1 MHAVLRNADYGG
13 IKTIRKRE
21 AHVFCFALAF
31 GIVSALGFNLS
42 TDAMALDNTWYTE
55 QWADQ
60 GAAISLKV
68 RAKVHDEKSPY
79 QRIEIYETETF
90 GTLMTL
96 DGLVM
101 VTDRDNFIYH
111 EMMSHPALFSHLHPR
126 RVLIIGG
133 GDCGTLNEVLKHDTV
148 EIEEQV
154 ELDERVT
161 RVAEKFF
168 PELCASNNDPRA
180 RLHFADGIEWVAHA
194 APASYDVIIIDS
206 TDPVGPA
213 AGLFSETF
221 YRNCLRALAKNGV
234 VVGQSESP
242 LFHADLIRS
251 MHRSLRAA
259 GFGDVATLNFP
270 QCTYPSG
277 WWSATL
283 ASKDGSLSSFR
294 ESDATQKRFATRYYN
309 AAIHRAARH
318 APQFLTELLR

>member
-1 MHAVLRNADYGG
+1 MNKKD
-13 IKTIRKRE
+13 
-21 AHVFCFALAF
+21 
-31 GIVSALGFNLS
+31 
-42 TDAMALDNTWYTE
+42 WYTE
-55 QWADQ
+55 EWA
-60 GAAISLKV
+60 GEGSAISLKI
-68 RAKVHDEKSPY
+68 RQKVHDEQSPY

-111 EMMSHPALFSHLHPR
+111 EMMSHPALFTHPAPK

-133 GDCGTLNEVLKHDTV
+133 GDCGTLREALKHAAV
-148 EIEEQV
+148 ESVEQV

-168 PELCASNNDPRA
+168 PELCESNQDPRA
-180 RLHFADGIEWVAHA
+180 KFHFADGIQWVADA
-194 APASYDVIIIDS
+194 KPETYDVIIIDS

-221 YRNCLRALAKNGV
+221 YRNCFAALRRDGI

-242 LFHADLIRS
+242 LFHSRLIKS
-251 MHRSLRAA
+251 MHLALHAA
-259 GFGDVATLNFP
+259 GFTAVNTLHFP

-283 ASKDGSLSSFR
+283 ASKNAAAARFR
-294 ESDATQKRFATRYYN
+294 EDAARSKSFPTRYYSARVHS
-309 AAIHRAARH
+309 AALV
-318 APQFLTELLR
+318 APAFLDAILA

>member
-1 MHAVLRNADYGG
+1 M
-13 IKTIRKRE
+13 T
-21 AHVFCFALAF
+21 
-31 GIVSALGFNLS
+31 
-42 TDAMALDNTWYTE
+42 LDKNWYTE
-55 QWADQ
+55 EWSGQ
-60 GAAISLKV
+60 GSALSLKIKD
-68 RAKVHDEKSPY
+68 KVHDEQSTY
-79 QRIEIYETETF
+79 QRIEVYETETF

-111 EMMSHPALFSHLHPR
+111 EMMSHPALFTHPDPK
-126 RVLIIGG
+126 RVLVIGG
-133 GDCGTLNEVLKHDTV
+133 GDCGTLREVLKHDTV
-148 EIEEQV
+148 ELAEQV

-180 RLHFADGIEWVAHA
+180 RLHFQDGIRWVADA
-194 APASYDVIIIDS
+194 EPGSYDVIIVDS

-213 AGLFSETF
+213 AGLFSEAF
-221 YRNCLRALAKNGV
+221 YRHCRRALRAHGI

-251 MHRSLRAA
+251 MQRALRAA
-259 GFGDVATLNFP
+259 GFRDVATLGFP

-283 ASKDGSLSSFR
+283 AGKDTPLASFR
-294 ESDATQKRFATRYYN
+294 MAEAAARNFPTRYYN
-309 AAIHRAARH
+309 RDIHLAAR
-318 APQFLTELLR
+318 AVPEFMRDAG

>member
-1 MHAVLRNADYGG
+1 MNKKD
-13 IKTIRKRE
+13 
-21 AHVFCFALAF
+21 
-31 GIVSALGFNLS
+31 
-42 TDAMALDNTWYTE
+42 WYTE
-55 QWADQ
+55 EWA
-60 GAAISLKV
+60 GEGSAISLKIKQ
-68 RAKVHDEKSPY
+68 KVHDEQSPY

-111 EMMSHPALFSHLHPR
+111 EMMSHPALFAHPSPR

-133 GDCGTLNEVLKHDTV
+133 GDCGTLREVLKHP
-148 EIEEQV
+148 EIERVEQV

-168 PELCASNNDPRA
+168 PDLCESNKDARA
-180 RLHFADGIEWVAHA
+180 KLHFADGIRWVADA
-194 APASYDVIIIDS
+194 KPDTYDVIIVDS
-206 TDPVGPA
+206 TDPIGPA

-221 YRNCLRALAKNGV
+221 YKDCFKALRAHGI

-242 LFHADLIRS
+242 LFHARLIRA
-251 MHRSLRAA
+251 MHDAFKAA
-259 GFGDVATLNFP
+259 GFRDVATLNFP

-283 ASKDGSLSSFR
+283 ARKDGAAARFR
-294 ESDATQKRFATRYYN
+294 EDAARGKSFTTRYYSTAVHS
-309 AAIHRAARH
+309 AALAVPA
-318 APQFLTELLR
+318 FLEVILA